1 MASACQTTTSPDK
14 APRKRALALAA
25 AAVPV
30 LALAE
35 LPLLV
40 VAAPAELPAWATLV
54 LAGSALSIAG
64 LWYAIN
70 RASHRIAQLEQA
82 VEAVI
87 EGQEEIDI
95 PRIGLPPLRPLA
107 ERIARLPGMI
117 AEARLRQRRRHEI
130 NPETELP
137 RRAFFKNCVEQ
148 LITAPSAQG
157 CLIHIDI
164 ANLKVLCERYG
175 QTIAGPVLSRV
186 AMRIAAATPIMTLGN
201 NIANLRSE
209 QAARLPVL
217 AHTAHTQFVLHVPDY
232 SSIEDIERQTTQIIS
247 AFTEPVRVG
256 DRQIPVEIALG
267 VARYPDDGESF
278 EDIANKAALA
288 AMRAASPAF
297 PDCLIIYDSGL
308 MQDIKNRDGLEQDL
322 HQAIA
327 DRSLQI
333 VYQPKVHS
341 SDWSNAGVEALVR
354 WRHPTRGEVSPGDF
368 IPIAEASGLIVDLGM
383 FVMAE
388 AARQCAEWSR
398 QGRLIGVSINVAAGQ
413 VARPDFA
420 DKVLEIIE
428 LNDCPPT
435 LVTIEI
441 TETMAHSNNN
451 RFVEQLHRLR
461 AAGLKLAIDDF
472 GIGYSNLAHLAE
484 LDFDA
489 LKMDRS
495 LISKLETSSRTVEV
509 CRAIVN
515 LGKAL
520 GCKVVA
526 EGVETAGQAAA
537 ASKLGCD
544 EIQGYY
550 VSAELNAAD
559 YIDWQDRVEATSLI
573 RTVRDIFGEGI
584 VPKFA
589 HDELDPDRQ
598 SVENMLRIFS
608 KVAGD

>member
-1 MASACQTTTSPDK
+1 MASASQTTTPK
-14 APRKRALALAA
+14 NKTAQKRALVFAA

-35 LPLLV
+35 LPLFI
-40 VAAPAELPAWATLV
+40 VAAPVAMPTWATLL
-54 LAGSALSIAG
+54 LAGSALTTAG
-64 LWYAIN
+64 LWYALN
-70 RASHRIAQLEQA
+70 RMSRRIDQLEEA

-95 PRIGLPPLRPLA
+95 PRIGLPFLRPLA
-107 ERIARLPGMI
+107 ERISSLPGMI
-117 AEARLRQRRRHEI
+117 AETRLRERRRYEI
-130 NPETELP
+130 NPETQLP
-137 RRAFFKNCVEQ
+137 RRTFFKACVEKA
-148 LITAPSAQG
+148 IAAPSAQG

-164 ANLKVLCERYG
+164 ANLKILCERYG
-175 QTIAGPVLSRV
+175 QTVADPVLARV
-186 AMRIAAATPIMTLGN
+186 AKRIAAATPIMTLDN
-201 NIANLRSE
+201 NTASLRSE
-209 QAARLPVL
+209 HAAELPL
-217 AHTAHTQFVLHVPDY
+217 LGHAEHAQFALHIPVY
-232 SSIEDIERQTTQIIS
+232 SSVEDIERRATEIIS

-288 AMRAASPAF
+288 AMRAASPAS
-297 PDCLIIYDSGL
+297 PDCLIIYDSGI
-308 MQDIKNRDGLEQDL
+308 MQDIRNRDGLEQDL
-322 HQAIA
+322 HEAIA
-327 DRSLQI
+327 EGTLQI
-333 VYQPKVHS
+333 VYQPKVHT

-354 WRHPTRGEVSPGDF
+354 WHHPTRGEVSPCDF

-383 FVMAE
+383 FVMRE

-420 DKVLEIIE
+420 EKVLEIIN

-441 TETMAHSNNN
+441 TETMAHGNNN
-451 RFVEQLHRLR
+451 RFIEQLYRLR

-484 LDFDA
+484 LDFDT
-489 LKMDRS
+489 LKIDRS
-495 LISKLETSSRTVEV
+495 LISNLETSSRTVEV
-509 CRAIVN
+509 CRAIVS

-526 EGVETAGQAAA
+526 EGVETPGQAAT
-537 ASKLGCD
+537 ASGLGCD

-550 VSAELNAAD
+550 ISAALNAAD
-559 YIDWQDRVEATSLI
+559 YLDWQDRTEATNLL
-573 RTVRDIFGEGI
+573 RTVRDIFGEE
-584 VPKFA
+584 FA
-589 HDELDPDRQ
+589 PDHNAERDRQ
-598 SVENMLRIFS
+598 HPTAESMIRMFS